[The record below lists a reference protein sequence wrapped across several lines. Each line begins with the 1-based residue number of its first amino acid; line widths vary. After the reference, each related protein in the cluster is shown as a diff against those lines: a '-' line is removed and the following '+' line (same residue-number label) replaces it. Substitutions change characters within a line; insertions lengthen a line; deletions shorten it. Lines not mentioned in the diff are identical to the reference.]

1 VLRKDVVVVGL
12 GLVVVLSL
20 IYVVSD
26 ALAKDGFSP
35 IALLWIGALLIIL
48 AIGLVIQRQLRRSRV
63 NRNPN

>member
-1 VLRKDVVVVGL
+1 M
-12 GLVVVLSL
+12 
-20 IYVVSD
+20 SD